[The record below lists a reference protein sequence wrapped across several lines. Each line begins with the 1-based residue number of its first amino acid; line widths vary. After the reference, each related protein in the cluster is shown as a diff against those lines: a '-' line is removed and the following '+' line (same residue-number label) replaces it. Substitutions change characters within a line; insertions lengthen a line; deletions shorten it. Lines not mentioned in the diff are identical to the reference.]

1 MGAGVY
7 GLNGLHIHTN
17 LKIFMSYQMSKL
29 LYGLEVLPLLKGDKD
44 ALDLYHCT
52 VLKHLQHL
60 PSGTSTAA
68 VYLILGQLP
77 ASAILARNILTLYV
91 NMIRD
96 PEILIIQRQ
105 LAVKGKDSNSWIMTV
120 KDLLHHYD
128 LPSFYDMYT
137 NPHSKRQWK
146 CTLKD
151 KITRATFSQFREE
164 ARRMVSLLHMNIDA
178 CNPGTLHPVWGTVK
192 DSPDDIIRACPKVR
206 VLTGQYRLQSDV
218 VKQSGG
224 SPVCQLCH
232 HDPADLVHFLLT
244 CTFLHPNV
252 TTSSID

>member
-7 GLNGLHIHTN
+7 GLNGLHICTN

-29 LYGLEVLPLLKGDKD
+29 LYGLEVLPLLKADKD
-44 ALDLYHCT
+44 ALDLYHRT

-96 PEILIIQRQ
+96 PASVERLIIQRQ
-105 LAVKGKDSNSWIMTV
+105 LAVKGKDSKSWITTV

-128 LPSFYDMYT
+128 LPSSYDLYT
-137 NPHSKRQWK
+137 NPPSKRQWK
-146 CTLKD
+146 CKLKD
-151 KITRATFSQFREE
+151 KITRAIFSQFREE

-192 DSPDDIIRACPKVR
+192 DSPHDIVRACPKVR
-206 VLTGQYRLQSDV
+206 VPGQ
-218 VKQSGG
+218 G
-224 SPVCQLCH
+224 
-232 HDPADLVHFLLT
+232 
-244 CTFLHPNV
+244 
-252 TTSSID
+252 